1 MHEHILS
8 DKEKELLTEFLKS
21 GERKS
26 GAFRMLNLR
35 IRKHYETLK
44 EEFELITKAK
54 EKLSESN

>member
-8 DKEKELLTEFLKS
+8 DKERELLTEFLKS
-21 GERKS
+21 GERNS

-35 IRKHYETLK
+35 IRKHYQALN

-54 EKLSESN
+54 QKLSES